1 MNGILLSN
9 IINYDSDALNI
20 EMRELI
26 KRAIRTIC
34 GDLDEFQL
42 LILRAPRP
50 VCTRVGHLRFDDPTK
65 NGEAVQR
72 LDGLPIWLGGLE
84 RPLNACL
91 NPRPMPRHVAEIN
104 AQVVRARSASTGP
117 TTRQSTTS
125 LSATSPS
132 SASTSASARSF
143 SSSSSPT
150 STASAPANANSSSSA
165 SSATSSASTS
175 AKANSSFSASSPTS
189 SASTSANAYSSSL
202 TASPP
207 STSTSTSPPSASTLT
222 STGSRATRRSAFDD
236 LPPTKNTAKFNEKHA
251 PSPAMQKLSMDDPDV
266 RENRLRSKSAVV
278 LGEQCWTSK

>member
-72 LDGLPIWLGGLE
+72 LDGLPIWLDGLE

-91 NPRPMPRHVAEIN
+91 NPRQMPRHVAEIN

-117 TTRQSTTS
+117 TTRPSTSS

-143 SSSSSPT
+143 SSS
-150 STASAPANANSSSSA
+150 
-165 SSATSSASTS
+165 
-175 AKANSSFSASSPTS
+175 SSPTS

-251 PSPAMQKLSMDDPDV
+251 PSPAKQKLSMDDPDV
-266 RENRLRSKSAVV
+266 RENRLRSMSAVV